1 MPICEYDGCKTE
13 STFNFKGLNRKYCY
27 KHKEEGM
34 INVKDPVCIFENCVK
49 PAYYNYIGSKEK
61 LYCNEHKL
69 ENMINVKSKLCIYE
83 GCKKQPLFNYK
94 NEKEGAYCYEHKNL
108 EMIDIKHKICIQN
121 DCSNRA
127 RYNISGNKPIYCFQH
142 KLEDMIDID
151 AKKCKF
157 KNCLKH
163 PNFNYFFET
172 SGIYCLTHKLKDMVD
187 VVNKKCIY
195 ENCNKKPSFNYEGK
209 TEMLYCLSHKLD
221 GMINITIKKCKTP
234 LCDTKA
240 NPHYENY
247 CLRCYTYIYP
257 NNKTTKR
264 NYKTKEQTVVDYV
277 EKTFPN
283 LTIIKDKV
291 NGDGCSKKRPDILI
305 DLGYQVIVVEID
317 ENQHKNYDCSCNNKR
332 IMEISQDNG
341 HRPIIFIRFNPDGY
355 KINENKIQSCWK
367 LLKTGFLTLNKTKI
381 TEWNNRLNSLRNQ
394 IEYWCDPNNKT
405 DKTVEII
412 QLYYDQ

>member
-1 MPICEYDGCKTE
+1 MPLCIYEGCKTE
-13 STFNFKGLNRKYCY
+13 SSFNFKGMSRKYCS

-34 INVKDPVCIFENCVK
+34 INVKDFMCIFDNCNK
-49 PAYYNYIGSKEK
+49 QAYYNYSGLKEK

-69 ENMINVKSKLCIYE
+69 ENMVNVKSKLCIYE
-83 GCKKQPLFNYK
+83 GCQKQPLFNYK
-94 NEKEGAYCYEHKNL
+94 NETEGIYCYDHKKL
-108 EMIDIKHKICIQN
+108 EMVDIKHKICIE
-121 DCSNRA
+121 DSCLKRA
-127 RYNISGNKPIYCFQH
+127 RYNTFGNKPIYCFEH
-142 KLEDMIDID
+142 KLKDMIDID

-163 PNFNYFFET
+163 PLYNYFYEKF
-172 SGIYCLTHKLKDMVD
+172 GIYCSRHKLENMVD
-187 VVNKKCIY
+187 VVNIKCIH

-209 TEMLYCLSHKLD
+209 TEALYCLSHKLD

-247 CLRCYTYIYP
+247 CLRCYTYIHP
-257 NNKTTKR
+257 GKKTKK
-264 NYKTKEQTVVDYV
+264 NYKTKEQAVVDYV
-277 EKTFPN
+277 KKIFPN
-283 LTIIKDKV
+283 LTVVADKI
-291 NGDGCSKKRPDILI
+291 NSDGCSKKRPDILI

-317 ENQHKNYDCSCNNKR
+317 ENQHKSYDCSCNNKR

-367 LLKTGFLTLNKTKI
+367 LLKTGFLVLNKTKI
-381 TEWNNRLNSLRNQ
+381 TEWNDRLNSLRNQ

-405 DKTVEII
+405 DKTIEII